1 MMTKIKKRRT
11 SLQRQ
16 ADTFM
21 KVSFEGVIENGFYP
35 VIFAQAS
42 MPYRNPGK
50 DLPVYQKTN
59 GNFTVNITQG
69 YDAFSNPIGY
79 PYGVLPRLIILYL
92 ATEAIKTKDR
102 DISLGD
108 NITDFLNRLNY
119 FNDARTR
126 RRVFDQARRLFTCS
140 FHFMGKRG
148 SLLFGEHVNLIS
160 KYSLWAGNGKNDHT
174 PDLFKAKVR
183 LTDEFFNEF
192 TGNNCFPIN
201 IEQVKGIA
209 ESALAIDFYMWLT
222 RRLYTLK
229 TTTNIE
235 WSLLHMQF
243 GSEYKRQRKFIEK
256 LTVQI
261 FKIKTI
267 WPELNLETS
276 KGGITLKPSPLPVP
290 RIGNF

>member
-1 MMTKIKKRRT
+1 MKKRRT
-11 SLQRQ
+11 SLQIM

-21 KVSFEGVIENGFYP
+21 KVSFEGAVENGFYP

-42 MPYRNPGK
+42 MPYKNPGK
-50 DLPVYQKTN
+50 DLQVYQKTN

-69 YDAFSNPIGY
+69 YDDFSNPIGY

-92 ATEAIKTKDR
+92 ATETIKTKDKN
-102 DISLGD
+102 ISLGD
-108 NITDFLNRLNY
+108 NITDFLRRLN
-119 FNDARTR
+119 FCNNNKNRQ
-126 RRVFDQARRLFTCS
+126 RVIEQARRLFTCS
-140 FHFMGKRG
+140 FHFIGKREG
-148 SLLFGEHVNLIS
+148 HIFGQNINLIN
-160 KYSLWAGNGKNDHT
+160 KYSLWVGNGKNDHT

-192 TGNNCFPIN
+192 TSNNCFPVN
-201 IEQVKGIA
+201 IEQIRGIA

-229 TTTNIE
+229 LAVNIE
-235 WSLLHMQF
+235 WPLLHIQF
-243 GSEYKRQRKFIEK
+243 GTEYKRQRKFVEK

-261 FKIKTI
+261 FKIKAI

-290 RIGNF
+290 RIGSF